1 MATKK
6 QLSADEFTVGIIYA
20 KPLEMTAITVM
31 VDEFYLPVTLH
42 TGDTNEY
49 VLGRIGHQNV
59 AIAGPARGKQ
69 GKVSVASV
77 VARIPQTFRNIK
89 VGLLVGIGG
98 GVPYPEK
105 EDVRLGD
112 VVIGAPE
119 YTPAIIQY
127 DLGKQYTHDTEIKR
141 TLNKPPDLLLRA
153 VNNIHDEYQRAMEGE
168 DFFATHL
175 KRFERY
181 PRLKN
186 LYRRPTVPDRL
197 FHPDFEHEDS
207 TSSCDSHDSQNEI
220 LRPKREDGTVYMHFG
235 TILSGDMVMKSGKI
249 RDALSERFHHALCFE
264 MEAAGVVDDFPCLV
278 VRGICDYADSHKNK
292 VWQEYAAATAACF
305 ARELLVSMAK
315 RALDG
320 LEGAGKGASS
330 IDIKLSAEQNSGIM
344 MGQNT
349 GNISFKP
356 H

>member
-6 QLSADEFTVGIIYA
+6 QLPADAFTVGIIYA

-31 VDEFYLPVTLH
+31 VDEFYLPVTLQ

-49 VLGRIGHQNV
+49 VLGRIGDQNV

-127 DLGKQYTHDTEIKR
+127 DLGKQYTDGTEIKR
-141 TLNKPPDLLLRA
+141 TLNKPPDLLLRV
-153 VNNIHDEYQRAMEGE
+153 VNNVYDEYQRAMEGE
-168 DFFATHL
+168 DFFAVHL
-175 KRFERY
+175 KRFERF
-181 PRLKN
+181 PRLRN
-186 LYRRPTVPDRL
+186 LYRRPTAPDRL
-197 FHPDFEHEDS
+197 FRADFEHEDS
-207 TSSCDSHDSQNEI
+207 ASSCESHDPAYEI
-220 LRPKREDGTVYMHFG
+220 QRHKRDEGTINMHFG

-249 RDALSERFHHALCFE
+249 RDELSGRYHRALCFE

-292 VWQEYAAATAACF
+292 AWQEFAAATAACF
-305 ARELLVSMAK
+305 AREVLVSMAK

-320 LEGAGKGASS
+320 LEAAGKGANTV
-330 IDIKLSAEQNSGIM
+330 DIKISAEQNSGIM

-349 GNISFKP
+349 GNISFKSR
-356 H
+356 